1 MALATADAAAL
12 TAIWKGECTMHCAD
26 VFDPVCTSGGAQ
38 YQNPCFAFCHNMY
51 EFNRGACA
59 EPIQV
64 ATVASNA
71 TDVNAT
77 MKKAFMEV
85 HNVIDIADGG
95 SPILMGTIGVG
106 VSS

>member
-1 MALATADAAAL
+1 LLISLSLSLSPPRLLSLAL
-12 TAIWKGECTMHCAD
+12 
-26 VFDPVCTSGGAQ
+26 PTSLLSFC
-38 YQNPCFAFCHNMY
+38 PAFCHNMY